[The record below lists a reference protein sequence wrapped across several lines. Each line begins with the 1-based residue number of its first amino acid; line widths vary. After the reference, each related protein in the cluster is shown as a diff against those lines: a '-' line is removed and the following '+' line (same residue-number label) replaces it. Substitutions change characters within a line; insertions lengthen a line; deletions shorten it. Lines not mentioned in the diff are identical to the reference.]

1 MSVAADLRRVSRLAA
16 TVRSAADGLD
26 LSRLNADQLERW
38 NKRERAC
45 ADIATSYD
53 DPAGPF
59 AALLHGMSPFP
70 PVPRD
75 IAVQLSFIDRIQV
88 RSDYTL
94 TTITEKYRQLCE
106 MDR

>member
-1 MSVAADLRRVSRLAA
+1 MSVAGDLRRVARLAA
-16 TVRSAADGLD
+16 TVRRAADGPD

-45 ADIATSYD
+45 ADIAASYD

-59 AALLHGMSPFP
+59 AALLAGMSPFP

-75 IAVQLSFIDRIQV
+75 IAVRLSFIDRIQITGDEPV
-88 RSDYTL
+88 
-94 TTITEKYRQLCE
+94 TTVADKYRQLCE